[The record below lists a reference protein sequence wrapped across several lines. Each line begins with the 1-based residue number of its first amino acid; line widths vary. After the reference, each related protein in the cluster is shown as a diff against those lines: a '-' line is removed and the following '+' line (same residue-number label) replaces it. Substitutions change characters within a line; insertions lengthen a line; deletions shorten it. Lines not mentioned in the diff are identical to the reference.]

1 MAKCASCGLELSSG
15 VRFCP
20 SCGTAVSNTD
30 DVATISIDAASGNAA
45 SPYGARLD
53 EATLD
58 EATID
63 FATPRSPRPPSR
75 SPSSSSSRIS
85 SSAEYLL
92 NEGRFLPGR
101 LVASRYRIIALL
113 GKGGMG
119 EVYRADDLTLGQA
132 VAMKF
137 LPDDAGRDEG
147 LLERFRNEVRMA
159 RRVSHPNVCRVYDVG
174 DVEGQTFFTMEYI
187 DGEDLGSLLR
197 RIGRLPPD
205 KALDIA
211 RHLCAG
217 LAAAHAKGVLH
228 RDLKPANIML
238 DGRGQVVITDFG
250 LAGVAEDIRGAEVRS
265 GTPAYMSPEQLSGK
279 EVSPRSDIY
288 ALGLVLYEVFT
299 GKRAFS
305 EKLANSPKLVAAGV
319 DRTPSRPSSVV
330 KDLDPIVEKVI
341 LRCLEIEPSARPAT
355 ALAVAAAL
363 PGGDPL
369 AAALA
374 AGETPSPQLVAASG
388 ETAGLRPRTAVACLI
403 FVLVGLAVGAY
414 LTVRYS
420 GVEKMH
426 LEQTP
431 EVLAHKARE
440 ILAQAG
446 YPEKPADSAFGFD
459 YDTNFRDSVEKEQKT
474 AADWDEI
481 MAGRPTMLLFWY
493 RQSPDLLGST
503 DYRDMLLIPG
513 VVGEEDPP
521 TTLSGMVNLKLDAK
535 GRLIYLQAIPPQK
548 ESAKE
553 SPKESSKG
561 SPKEGAATTSSTP
574 DWSALFSAAELD
586 ASKLQPAPPEWT
598 SLGAADTRAA
608 WTGVWPGTN
617 RPLRVEAA
625 AWHGKPVFFAM
636 IGEWN
641 KPWRMINPESAD
653 EKKNRAGNIIGISI
667 LIFILGMGALLARRN
682 YRRGRG
688 DREGALRLAT
698 VLFVL
703 ELVLWLCRSHF
714 VAGFQTFGYLM
725 LAIAA
730 GLLWGGTMWML
741 YLAIE
746 PWIRRYWPQ
755 AIISWSR
762 IVAGQWR
769 DAVVGRD
776 ILFGVAFG
784 TLWIVIFESSYIPLA
799 RMGAAPPLPS
809 EAYLTGGRH
818 ALGHWATQ
826 IPFSIFATLQ
836 FFFVLLG
843 LKVLL
848 EFLLKLVGLKG
859 LRGDWIAAVLFVAI
873 FVGTK
878 SLQSTHLAVD
888 VPVIFLIYGI
898 LALIVL
904 RFGLVALAVGAFT
917 VDMLGSVPFT
927 ADFSAWYA
935 SATLLA
941 LLSVVALA
949 GWGFYHSLGGEP
961 LWRAEEE

>member
-1 MAKCASCGLELSSG
+1 MAKCASCGLELSSAA
-15 VRFCP
+15 RFCL
-20 SCGTAVSNTD
+20 SCGTPVSNTD
-30 DVATISIDAASGNAA
+30 DVAT
-45 SPYGARLD
+45 L
-53 EATLD
+53 
-58 EATID
+58 D
-63 FATPRSPRPPSR
+63 FATATSPLPPRPPSK
-75 SPSSSSSRIS
+75 SSSSSSSRTS

-101 LVASRYRIIALL
+101 LLASRYRIIALL

-137 LPDDAGRDEG
+137 LPDQAGRDEG

-174 DVEGQTFFTMEYI
+174 DVDGQTFFTMEYI

-299 GKRAFS
+299 GKRAFA
-305 EKLANSPKLVAAGV
+305 EKLAEKFSNSPKLVPAGG

-341 LRCLEIEPSARPAT
+341 LRCLEIEPGARPST

-388 ETAGLRPRTAVACLI
+388 ETAGLRPGIAVACLL
-403 FVLVGLAVGAY
+403 FVLIGLAVGAY
-414 LTVRYS
+414 LTIRYDAL
-420 GVEKMH
+420 EKMH

-440 ILAQAG
+440 ILSQVG

-459 YDTNFRDSVEKEQKT
+459 YDTNFRDSVEKENKS
-474 AADWDEI
+474 AAEWDEI
-481 MAGRPTMLLFWY
+481 LAGRPTMLQFWY
-493 RQSPDLLGST
+493 RQSPDLL
-503 DYRDMLLIPG
+503 DPANYHDMLLIPG
-513 VVGEEDPP
+513 IVGQESPP
-521 TTLSGMVNLKLDAK
+521 TTLSGMVNMKLDAK

-548 ESAKE
+548 ESA
-553 SPKESSKG
+553 
-561 SPKEGAATTSSTP
+561 ATTSATTSATNSATNSTTP
-574 DWSALFSAAELD
+574 NWSALFSAAEVD
-586 ASKLQPAPPEWT
+586 ASKLQPEPPEWT

-641 KPWRMINPESAD
+641 KPWRMISPESAD
-653 EKKNRAGNIIGISI
+653 EKKNRVGNMIGISI
-667 LIFILGMGALLARRN
+667 LIFILGTGALLARRN
-682 YRRGRG
+682 YRHGRG
-688 DREGALRLAT
+688 DREGALRLAA

-703 ELVLWLCRSHF
+703 ELVLWLCQSHF
-714 VAGFQTFGYLM
+714 VAGLQTFGYLM

-762 IVAGQWR
+762 LVSGQWR

-843 LKVLL
+843 LKVLV
-848 EFLLKLVGLKG
+848 EYLLKLVGLKG
-859 LRGDWIAAVLFVAI
+859 WRGDWIAAVVFVAI

-878 SLQSTHLAVD
+878 SLQSTHPAAD
-888 VPVIFLIYGI
+888 IPVILLIYSI

-904 RFGLVALAVGAFT
+904 RFGLVSLAVGAFT

-927 ADFSAWYA
+927 ADFSAWYVSTA
-935 SATLLA
+935 LLA

-961 LWRAEEE
+961 LWQVEE